1 MFDCIPE
8 LPAYAAAVLAA
19 LETSG
24 NEAWVVGGWVRDALL
39 GSASHDVDVC
49 TSAPWQESERALK
62 AARACS
68 PGGSA
73 C

>member
-24 NEAWVVGGWVRDALL
+24 NEAWVVGGEQLFEGVAFVHL
-39 GSASHDVDVC
+39 
-49 TSAPWQESERALK
+49 
-62 AARACS
+62 
-68 PGGSA
+68 
-73 C
+73 